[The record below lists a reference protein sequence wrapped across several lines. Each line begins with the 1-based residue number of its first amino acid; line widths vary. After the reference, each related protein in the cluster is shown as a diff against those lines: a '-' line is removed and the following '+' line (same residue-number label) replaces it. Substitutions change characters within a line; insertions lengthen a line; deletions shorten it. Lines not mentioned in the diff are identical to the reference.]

1 MKCTV
6 VIDKKRVQEVVIY
19 AHERTELINR
29 IEALAAEEAE
39 FVGYNDREAVLMRFD
54 EVFCFCSEDNRVFAL
69 CQNERLRL
77 KERLYK
83 IEESLPSDFVRI
95 NQSCIA
101 NIKKIARFDT
111 LISGTLRVVFKN
123 GYTDYV
129 SRRQIK
135 NVKERLEL

>member
-6 VIDKKRVQEVVIY
+6 VIDKKREQEVVIY
-19 AHERTELINR
+19 AHKRTELINR
-29 IEALAAEEAE
+29 IEALAAEETE
-39 FVGYNDREAVLMRFD
+39 LVGYNDREAVLMRFD

-111 LISGTLRVVFKN
+111 SISGTLRVVFKN

-129 SRRQIK
+129 SRRQLK
-135 NVKERLEL
+135 NVKERLGL

>member
-6 VIDKKRVQEVVIY
+6 VIDKKREQEVVIY

-29 IEALAAEEAE
+29 IEALAAEETE
-39 FVGYNDREAVLMRFD
+39 LVGYSDREAVLISFD

-83 IEESLPSDFVRI
+83 IEEALPCDFVRI

-111 LISGTLRVVFKN
+111 SISGTLRVIFKN

-129 SRRQIK
+129 SRRQLK
-135 NVKERLEL
+135 NVKERLGL

>member
-6 VIDKKRVQEVVIY
+6 VIDKKREQEVVIY
-19 AHERTELINR
+19 AHKRTELINR

-54 EVFCFCSEDNRVFAL
+54 DVFCFCSEDNRVFAL

-111 LISGTLRVVFKN
+111 SISGTLRVVFKN

-129 SRRQIK
+129 SRRQLK
-135 NVKERLEL
+135 NVKERLGL

>member
-6 VIDKKRVQEVVIY
+6 VIDKKREQEVVIY

-111 LISGTLRVVFKN
+111 SISGTLRVVFKN

-129 SRRQIK
+129 SRRQLK
-135 NVKERLEL
+135 NVKERLGL